1 MDYLKKYGDFINE
14 ISKNEPIPEIYQ
26 KNKLAVFLIGP
37 PASGKSNI
45 ISNILSKNPQFN
57 MIDPDVKSGNLIK
70 KLDKVKS
77 QLKSRVAYSNFVNTV
92 TNKVEEFARIKGI
105 QKELA
110 SQFVSTL
117 YSGSNVIYNSTGNNK
132 QLLTSFIE
140 EAKKFDY
147 KILFIHVLPE
157 ALEDSIKMS
166 KLRANEIG
174 RPVDVDYLVD
184 TYQGTNELK
193 NYYHNLADDYYVIW
207 NRYNKAPKYYK
218 IIDGDMYKK
227 RGNKWV
233 SLSDKRIVVESSKY
247 YDEDDL
253 NKVLDKISKSG
264 MNSLTDIEKNILS
277 SISSSDERINDIIRL
292 MSECSR
298 KCKHYMELMRNNE
311 DGSLESNKRYLD
323 EWAKYSRELS
333 RYEHMLKD
341 RFGLNLTDYKLNNE
355 SVKVGTEM
363 HAFDMDGTL
372 IDSPHFSTFYENGL
386 PDSST
391 DIGKI
396 IDKELEKVECTREDV
411 KIENKRIT
419 VPKDKAPNW
428 HTIGDRAIMP
438 KPHDYYTTPE
448 SLGNDIYKDIKD
460 LYDSSKNVSI
470 ITGRNESISDS
481 VKKHLSDIG
490 FKLRGEIYLSP
501 TYDNIAEWKAG
512 VLKDMLNQY
521 DTVYFYEDKLSWIK
535 EIREIIMDESLR
547 LIHVENGKII
557 GEY

>member
-1 MDYLKKYGDFINE
+1 MLFR
-14 ISKNEPIPEIYQ
+14 S
-26 KNKLAVFLIGP
+26 GP

-57 MIDPDVKSGNLIK
+57 VIDPDAKSENLIK
-70 KLDKVKS
+70 HLDKVKS
-77 QLKSRVAYSNFVNTV
+77 QLKNRVAYSKFVNTV
-92 TNKVEEFARIKGI
+92 TKEVEEFSRIKGI

-117 YSGSNVIYNSTGNNK
+117 YSGSNVIYDSTGNSK
-132 QLLTSFIE
+132 KLLTSFIE

-174 RPVDVDYLVD
+174 RPVDTDYLVN
-184 TYQGTNELK
+184 TYQDTNDLK

-207 NRYNKAPKYYK
+207 NRYNKTPKYYK

-233 SLSDKRIVVESSKY
+233 SLKDK
-247 YDEDDL
+247 
-253 NKVLDKISKSG
+253 
-264 MNSLTDIEKNILS
+264 
-277 SISSSDERINDIIRL
+277 SII
-292 MSECSR
+292 
-298 KCKHYMELMRNNE
+298 
-311 DGSLESNKRYLD
+311 
-323 EWAKYSRELS
+323 
-333 RYEHMLKD
+333 
-341 RFGLNLTDYKLNNE
+341 E
-355 SVKVGTEM
+355 SVVGTEM

-396 IDKELEKVECTREDV
+396 IDKELEKVGATREDV

-419 VPKDKAPNW
+419 VPKDKAPDW

-448 SLGNDIYKDIKD
+448 SLGNDIFKDILD
-460 LYDSSKNVSI
+460 LYEGSKNVSI